1 MLNHL
6 TANIFCSSSL
16 PHSLL
21 VFPLLFSFFP
31 CVPSPP
37 LPSTTLHSPSQPL
50 YFFLALPSC
59 LFAHSLPSPTLLLPP
74 FITLPSP
81 TYVRK
86 CHNVPSSNA
95 MPPPSPLTVLPAL
108 RPLVVHLFLHTP
120 ASLYTQ
126 VKLLNAARD
135 MIIEKM
141 LRIIQYEGVMNLFTS
156 ILVCRERGDIK
167 LRLARQALASLLPH
181 LSKQQVRIVHA
192 MECS

>member
-1 MLNHL
+1 
-6 TANIFCSSSL
+6 
-16 PHSLL
+16 
-21 VFPLLFSFFP
+21 
-31 CVPSPP
+31 
-37 LPSTTLHSPSQPL
+37 
-50 YFFLALPSC
+50 
-59 LFAHSLPSPTLLLPP
+59 
-74 FITLPSP
+74 
-81 TYVRK
+81 
-86 CHNVPSSNA
+86 

-192 MECS
+192 MECSKVQ

>member
-1 MLNHL
+1 M
-6 TANIFCSSSL
+6 SL
-16 PHSLL
+16 PL
-21 VFPLLFSFFP
+21 
-31 CVPSPP
+31 PSPP
-37 LPSTTLHSPSQPL
+37 LHSTLPPSPFTSSLPFPPVCVPTPSPAPL
-50 YFFLALPSC
+50 YFFL
-59 LFAHSLPSPTLLLPP
+59 HSSHFPIPC
-74 FITLPSP
+74 

-86 CHNVPSSNA
+86 CHNVSSSNP

-108 RPLVVHLFLHTP
+108 RPLVVHLFLNTP